1 MNRTAQAANPPVV
14 DAMTPVVNAMT
25 VDVEDW
31 FQVQAFADRIPRT
44 AWDGCTRRV
53 EANVDRILGIFDAAG
68 VRATFFTLGWI
79 AERHPAM
86 VRRIVAAGHELAS
99 HGWEHVRADT
109 QDPATFRSDVER
121 TRLTLEDIGG
131 VPVVGYRAA
140 TFSIG
145 AGNQWAFQ
153 VLADAGYLY
162 SSSINPIRHDLYGM
176 PDAPRTPFRPE
187 GGALWEIPM
196 TTVAAFGRNWPCS
209 GGGFFRLL
217 PYELYRRGLAGVN
230 RRERLA
236 GVFYFHP
243 WEIDPDQPRVAG
255 AGWKSR
261 VRHYTN
267 LSRMQGKLE
276 RVLRAFA
283 WDRMDRVFG
292 DLVFNR
298 LPLPLREGESIS
310 FCLTHES
317 HDAAGPHARRR
328 QRSRLGCVRRCHAGG

>member
-1 MNRTAQAANPPVV
+1 VRRASAGARPT
-14 DAMTPVVNAMT
+14 VVNAMT

-31 FQVQAFADRIPRT
+31 FQVQAFAHCIPR
-44 AWDGCTRRV
+44 ADWDDRERRV
-53 EANVDRILGIFDAAG
+53 EANVDRILALFDAAR

-79 AERHPAM
+79 AERQPAM

-99 HGWEHVRADT
+99 HGWEHIRADT
-109 QDPATFRSDVER
+109 QDPATFRADVVR

-131 VPVVGYRAA
+131 VPVTGYRAA
-140 TFSIG
+140 TFSIN
-145 AGNQWAFQ
+145 ARNQWTFG
-153 VLADAGYLY
+153 VLRDAGYTY

-196 TTVAAFGRNWPCS
+196 TTVAAFGRNWPCA

-217 PYELYRRGLAGVN
+217 PYLVYRSGLAAVN
-230 RRERLA
+230 RREQMA
-236 GVFYFHP
+236 GIFYFHP
-243 WEIDPDQPRVAG
+243 WEIDPGQPRVADC
-255 AGWKSR
+255 GWKSR

-276 RVLRAFA
+276 RVLRDFA

-292 DLVFNR
+292 DLMADR
-298 LPLPLREGESIS
+298 LPLPLSEEVGPEARAGQPLPPTLVR
-310 FCLTHES
+310 F
-317 HDAAGPHARRR
+317 AAQALKGSGSPQKTA
-328 QRSRLGCVRRCHAGG
+328 SG